1 MGQSIY
7 VKCNL
12 CHRDKIHPLIKIDG
26 FSWVRCQHCGLI
38 YLNPR
43 PKSAKELN
51 PAVMETGV
59 DYFTRKGYSPD
70 KQNYYK
76 RYIKK
81 FEGYRKTNRLLKIG
95 CASGGFLYAAR
106 DCGWQ
111 AKGIEYFEPAARYGR
126 DRYKL
131 NIITGSLLKIK
142 LPKEYFDLVIMN
154 MVIEHLENPI
164 GTLFRI
170 NQFLRLKG
178 AVYIHTPNYDSLS
191 LKLFPHYPKF
201 CPRDHF
207 YFFIVR
213 TLERALT
220 KTGFQIVWK
229 KTRGFEF
236 PTGKGRTPSLK
247 RQSLRLIKNMV
258 FPVVNVLGKG
268 DRVRVLA
275 EKRVVS

>member
-1 MGQSIY
+1 MNQSVY

-12 CHRDKIHPLIKIDG
+12 CHRDKTRPLVEVNG

-43 PKSAKELN
+43 PKSIKELN

-59 DYFTRKGYSPD
+59 DYYTRKGYSSD

-76 RYIKK
+76 KYLKK
-81 FEGYRKTNRLLKIG
+81 FERYRKTNHLLEIG

-106 DCGWQ
+106 DYGWQ
-111 AKGIEYFEPAARYGR
+111 VKGVEYFEPAVRYGR
-126 DRYKL
+126 EHYNLD
-131 NIITGSLLKIK
+131 IIAGSLLEIE

-154 MVIEHLENPI
+154 MVIEHLEDPI

-170 NQFLRLKG
+170 NQLLRLKG
-178 AVYIHTPNYDSLS
+178 AIYIHTPNYDSLT
-191 LKLFPHYPKF
+191 LKLFPGYPKF
-201 CPRDHF
+201 FPRDHF
-207 YFFIVR
+207 YFFTVK
-213 TLERALT
+213 TLEKMLERA
-220 KTGFQIVWK
+220 GFQIVWK

-236 PTGKGRTPSLK
+236 PKGKDEPPSPK
-247 RQSLRLIKNMV
+247 RQFLRLTRNLISPMV
-258 FPVVNVLGKG
+258 NILGKG

-275 EKRVVS
+275 EKRVFS